1 MSTEVDTRRP
11 RLPAAVSY
19 GAAFYGSLF
28 VNLAQSILLFRILG
42 PARTGVWLVLF
53 LLFDYGQHFHFGVNP
68 SLNRQLPLRMG
79 QGREEEVLHY
89 AQRCAG
95 LLALLCC
102 AWVVLASGVSLAFY
116 REHPFGAAAFIV
128 AVILELWLQYH
139 LGLLKT
145 HSRFG
150 RVGLVLLFRSLLNLG
165 LLPMVM
171 AYGLPGAFVRLII
184 MQLFALLLA
193 FLWSPLHPRPVLK
206 GSRAEIL
213 RDGFPLL
220 AVALVFS
227 FQFTINKALIAAGFG
242 KAVVGSEY
250 GLAAVGL
257 TIMMVVPG
265 ALGTT
270 SYPSMLKVFG
280 AYGKA
285 SLLRARVLR
294 HTLFVAVLTA
304 LAAALGWILLPPVVH
319 ALLPA
324 YLPGVPAAR
333 WILPGV
339 IFFSAS
345 VPSTYFL
352 QTIRHQDRHLVVSLC
367 ALALQIGLVETV
379 IHRGGTV
386 VEVCKL
392 TSLSYAIY
400 GVVLFCVFLYGARE
414 RAS

>member
-11 RLPAAVSY
+11 RLPAAISY

-79 QGREEEVLHY
+79 QGRSDEVLLY

-95 LLALLCC
+95 LLTLLCC
-102 AWVVLASGVSLAFY
+102 AWVVTAGGVSLVFY
-116 REHPFGAAAFIV
+116 RAHPFGAAAFIV
-128 AVILELWLQYH
+128 AVILELWLQFH

-150 RVGLVLLFRSLLNLG
+150 RVGLVLLFRSLLNLS
-165 LLPMVM
+165 LLPMVV
-171 AYGLPGAFVRLII
+171 AYGLHGAFVRLVI
-184 MQLFALLLA
+184 MQVFALILA
-193 FLWSPLHPRPVLK
+193 VIWAPLHPRLDFS
-206 GSRAEIL
+206 GNRYEIF

-227 FQFTINKALIAAGFG
+227 FQFTINKALIAAGYG
-242 KAVVGSEY
+242 QAVVGSEY

-257 TIMMVVPG
+257 SIMMVVPG
-265 ALGTT
+265 ALGVT
-270 SYPSMLKVFG
+270 SYPSMLQLFG
-280 AYGKA
+280 AYGRA

-294 HTLFVAVLTA
+294 HTLYVVVISTVAVV
-304 LAAALGWILLPPVVH
+304 LGWLLLPWVV
-319 ALLPA
+319 ATALPA
-324 YLPGVPAAR
+324 YQQGVPAAR

-367 ALALQIGLVETV
+367 ALGLQIALVERV
-379 IHRGGTV
+379 IHRGGSV
-386 VEVCKL
+386 VEVCQV
-392 TSLSYAIY
+392 TSLAYAIY
-400 GVVLFCVFLYGARE
+400 GVVLFSVFLWGARE

>member
-1 MSTEVDTRRP
+1 
-11 RLPAAVSY
+11 
-19 GAAFYGSLF
+19 
-28 VNLAQSILLFRILG
+28 
-42 PARTGVWLVLF
+42 
-53 LLFDYGQHFHFGVNP
+53 
-68 SLNRQLPLRMG
+68 
-79 QGREEEVLHY
+79 
-89 AQRCAG
+89 
-95 LLALLCC
+95 
-102 AWVVLASGVSLAFY
+102 
-116 REHPFGAAAFIV
+116 
-128 AVILELWLQYH
+128 
-139 LGLLKT
+139 
-145 HSRFG
+145 
-150 RVGLVLLFRSLLNLG
+150 
-165 LLPMVM
+165 MV
-171 AYGLPGAFVRLII
+171 YGLPGAFVKLVI
-184 MQLFALLLA
+184 MQVFALLLVVV
-193 FLWSPLHPRPVLK
+193 WSPLRPRPVFA
-206 GSRAEIL
+206 GSRSEIF

-285 SLLRARVLR
+285 HLLRARVLR

-304 LAAALGWILLPPVVH
+304 LAAALGWFLLPPVVNT
-319 ALLPA
+319 LLPA
-324 YLPGVPAAR
+324 YLPGVSAAR

-367 ALALQIGLVETV
+367 ALALQIALVEWV
-379 IHRGGTV
+379 IHRGGSV
-386 VEVCKL
+386 VQVCQV

-400 GVVLFCVFLYGARE
+400 GLVLFSVFLYGARE